1 MLRDPAWG
9 EETDAVQKEASA
21 SAPRPLRSPAPGG
34 ALAVAYARAVPDL
47 RDRWRTGFIEATTYD
62 WAVEH
67 EHVAGVFGRLL
78 WGTDTG
84 AFYRDIARLSELL
97 AGTSVLDIPCGGGVA
112 FRGLQ
117 PEQKLRYVAADLS
130 PVMLRRARA
139 EAERRRLHWI
149 EFVEADVQALPFAE
163 RSFELC
169 ITYTGLHCFPD
180 PAAAIV
186 EMARVLRPGGQLRGT
201 SVIRQ
206 AGLRQDAVV
215 RLMQAAGLFG
225 PGLTPAELRT
235 SLADAGLVKVEASA
249 DGALA
254 YFSARRRA
262 ARRTASPSASLRH
275 PE

>member
-1 MLRDPAWG
+1 M
-9 EETDAVQKEASA
+9 
-21 SAPRPLRSPAPGG
+21 
-34 ALAVAYARAVPDL
+34 PDF

-67 EHVAGVFGRLL
+67 EHVAGVLGRLL

-84 AFYRDIARLSELL
+84 AFYRDIARLSELP
-97 AGTSVLDIPCGGGVA
+97 AGTSVLDVPCGGGVA

-139 EAERRRLHWI
+139 EAERHGLHWI
-149 EFVEADVQALPFAE
+149 EVVEADVQALPFAE

-180 PAAAIV
+180 PSAAIV
-186 EMARVLRPGGQLRGT
+186 EMARVLRPGGELRGT

-206 AGLRQDAVV
+206 AGLRQDAVG
-215 RLMQAAGLFG
+215 RLMQAGGLFG
-225 PGLTPAELRT
+225 PGLTLAELRA
-235 SLADAGLVKVEASA
+235 SLADAGLVKVNASA
-249 DGALA
+249 NGALA
-254 YFSARRRA
+254 YFCARRRA
-262 ARRTASPSASLRH
+262 ARRTASPPASLRH
-275 PE
+275 SES